1 MTNVTHPW
9 QQRIA
14 HRALFAASAVF
25 LVASTAVATNLGNDQ
40 TNPGVDRVFA
50 DLQKQGSP
58 GCAVGVFRD
67 GRIQYAKGYGLASV
81 ELDAPIT
88 PQTVFDLGSTSK
100 QFTAASI
107 VLLEQ
112 QGKLSVNDDVRKYI
126 PELPNYGPTITIL
139 NLLNHTS
146 GLRDYLALLPLSGV
160 NEDSVTTDDDALAL
174 IIRQKHLNFAPGT
187 QWAYS
192 NTGYFLLSVIV
203 KRSSGMTLR
212 EFESRNIFQPL
223 GMTNTAVRN
232 DHTLL
237 IPHRALA
244 YSPGEKGGYKL
255 NVSYF
260 EQTGDG
266 AVHTSVE
273 DLAKWDEN
281 FYSAR
286 VGGKSFVTEM
296 QEPGKLNNG
305 KALDYAKGLFI
316 RQYRGLPTVS
326 HEGAWGGY
334 RAELMRFPN
343 QHFSVAC
350 LCNVGNADPETW
362 AKKVAE
368 VYLGG
373 LMKPDEN
380 VKTQA
385 AISLTP
391 AQMAPLT
398 GLYLDPAS
406 GYAARISTADGK
418 IQLEIFG
425 STFEL
430 RAVSATQFL
439 VAGTDAKIDFALE
452 NGTAHGSMTM
462 GGQDL
467 PAATYQKVVQSA
479 PSSSAL
485 AAYAGDFKSYELGVV
500 YRLRALDGKLT
511 LVEIS
516 GPSGIPRTG
525 MPLPKTLQPTIADQF
540 EISDEGIA
548 IRFSTDA
555 NHKVA
560 GLNLDGLGIHGIE
573 FLRTTEMGNIP
584 TTF

>member
-1 MTNVTHPW
+1 
-9 QQRIA
+9 
-14 HRALFAASAVF
+14 
-25 LVASTAVATNLGNDQ
+25 
-40 TNPGVDRVFA
+40 
-50 DLQKQGSP
+50 
-58 GCAVGVFRD
+58 
-67 GRIQYAKGYGLASV
+67 
-81 ELDAPIT
+81 
-88 PQTVFDLGSTSK
+88 
-100 QFTAASI
+100 
-107 VLLEQ
+107 
-112 QGKLSVNDDVRKYI
+112 
-126 PELPNYGPTITIL
+126 
-139 NLLNHTS
+139 
-146 GLRDYLALLPLSGV
+146 
-160 NEDSVTTDDDALAL
+160 
-174 IIRQKHLNFAPGT
+174 
-187 QWAYS
+187 
-192 NTGYFLLSVIV
+192 
-203 KRSSGMTLR
+203 
-212 EFESRNIFQPL
+212 
-223 GMTNTAVRN
+223 
-232 DHTLL
+232 
-237 IPHRALA
+237 
-244 YSPGEKGGYKL
+244 
-255 NVSYF
+255 
-260 EQTGDG
+260 
-266 AVHTSVE
+266 
-273 DLAKWDEN
+273 
-281 FYSAR
+281 
-286 VGGKSFVTEM
+286 
-296 QEPGKLNNG
+296 
-305 KALDYAKGLFI
+305 
-316 RQYRGLPTVS
+316 
-326 HEGAWGGY
+326 
-334 RAELMRFPN
+334 
-343 QHFSVAC
+343 
-350 LCNVGNADPETW
+350 VGNADPETW

-380 VKTQA
+380 VKPQA
-385 AISLTP
+385 AISLTL

-452 NGTAHGSMTM
+452 KGTAHGSMTM

-467 PAATYQKVVQSA
+467 PAATYQKVVQAA

-548 IRFSTDA
+548 MRFSKDA
-555 NHKVA
+555 NHNVA
-560 GLNLDGLGIHGIE
+560 GFNLDGLGIHGIE